1 MSTTEHIAANIESA
15 AQAPAHQSPPPRRW
29 PVRVATGIR
38 VTITLIAVAVI
49 SGSLYLIGLFIFD
62 PEGGEEVTIGLRPN
76 QFYAAFDPED
86 RMYSDESYGLVFGV
100 AHNSGARTDATL
112 EALVYGADLIEVD
125 VVEVD
130 GVLRA
135 AHTRPLPIVGQRWFR
150 GPSLEHVWTAAYQA
164 DAIKL
169 DLKETS
175 PKFVSLV
182 VEFINSRPEGR
193 AVVVASRENWILR
206 ALRVRAPSAILL
218 KSVADRA
225 TIEELLQNDSLLAV
239 IDGITVR
246 HTLLDQDIAVWLQ
259 HEGLLVF
266 AWTVNDMNRVNEL
279 MALGVDG
286 ITSDNLAI
294 LNLLGGQQR
303 TERDLP
309 APSPP

>member
-1 MSTTEHIAANIESA
+1 MEIAAPIPTSGA
-15 AQAPAHQSPPPRRW
+15 RPPRRW
-29 PVRVATGIR
+29 LARAATAIR
-38 VTITLIAVAVI
+38 VIITLVAIAVI
-49 SGSLYLIGLFIFD
+49 SGSLYLIGLFLFD

-86 RMYSDESYGLVFGV
+86 RMYADESYGLVFGV
-100 AHNSGARTDATL
+100 AHNSGARTDAIL

-130 GVLRA
+130 GVLHA

-150 GPSLEHVWTAAYQA
+150 GPTLERVWTAAYQA

-182 VEFINSRPEGR
+182 VQFINSRPEGHT
-193 AVVVASRENWILR
+193 VVVASREAWILR
-206 ALRVRAPSAILL
+206 ALRVRAPRAILL
-218 KSVADRA
+218 QSVADSA
-225 TIEELLQNDSLLAV
+225 TIADLQQNPSLVAV

-246 HTLLDQDIAVWLQ
+246 HSLLDEETAIWLQ

-266 AWTVNDMNRVNEL
+266 AWTVNDMTRVNEL

-294 LNLLGGQQR
+294 LNLLGGQER
-303 TERDLP
+303 SERDLP
-309 APSPP
+309 LPSPP

>member
-1 MSTTEHIAANIESA
+1 MATTEHNPTTEISS
-15 AQAPAHQSPPPRRW
+15 PVLTPQSRPPRRW
-29 PVRVATGIR
+29 PARVATAIR
-38 VTITLIAVAVI
+38 ITISLLAIAVI
-49 SGSLYLIGLFIFD
+49 SGSLYLIGLFLFD

-86 RMYSDESYGLVFGV
+86 RMYSDESYGLVYGG
-100 AHNSGARTDATL
+100 AHNSGARTDAIL

-150 GPSLEHVWTAAYQA
+150 GPTLEHVWTAAYQA

-169 DLKETS
+169 DLKETT
-175 PKFVSLV
+175 PKFVGLV

-193 AVVVASRENWILR
+193 PVLVASRETWILR
-206 ALRVRAPSAILL
+206 ALRVRAPQAILL
-218 KSVADRA
+218 KSVADA
-225 TIEELLQNDSLLAV
+225 ETIEELRQNQSLVSV

-246 HTLLDQDIAVWLQ
+246 HSLLDEETAVWLQ

-266 AWTVNDMNRVNEL
+266 AWTVNDMTRVNEL
-279 MALGVDG
+279 MALGIDG
-286 ITSDNLAI
+286 VTSDNLAI
-294 LNLLGGQQR
+294 LNLLGGQKR
-303 TERDLP
+303 SERDLP
-309 APSPP
+309 LPSPP